1 MSMHNKLARLL
12 MARCCKCDGDLVV
25 QPNGKVHCTEK
36 ECVFFASK
44 PHPTGSMPNEG
55 RQVK

>member
-1 MSMHNKLARLL
+1 MSMHNKMARLL
-12 MARCCKCDGDLVV
+12 MARCAKCDGDLEIRN
-25 QPNGKVHCTEK
+25 NGQCYCTEK
-36 ECVFFASK
+36 NCIFYAK